1 MATEHPGTN
10 GNYSSQTQS
19 LYTNEITATATQM
32 PNGNTA
38 NSNMDYSSGVD
49 ATSGGGNASASAS
62 EVPKDEVG
70 WYFVE
75 QYYTTL
81 SKNPE
86 KLHVRHV
93 MGLFLQDVG
102 TDSHCAAL
110 LQQDIS
116 IRLWFG
122 NGKIVRLRRSEG
134 KTSSI
139 STHSN
144 ALH

>member
-1 MATEHPGTN
+1 MATEHQGTN

-19 LYTNEITATATQM
+19 LYTNDTTASAAQTS
-32 PNGNTA
+32 NGNT
-38 NSNMDYSSGVD
+38 SGMDYSSSIG
-49 ATSGGGNASASAS
+49 ATSAGGNAGASAS

-93 MGLFLQDVG
+93 VVQTLRRFG
-102 TDSHCAAL
+102 TDSRTVQL
-110 LQQDIS
+110 
-116 IRLWFG
+116 FY
-122 NGKIVRLRRSEG
+122 N
-134 KTSSI
+134 KTSQFVSGLETEK
-139 STHSN
+139 SSVCVGQKVR
-144 ALH
+144 